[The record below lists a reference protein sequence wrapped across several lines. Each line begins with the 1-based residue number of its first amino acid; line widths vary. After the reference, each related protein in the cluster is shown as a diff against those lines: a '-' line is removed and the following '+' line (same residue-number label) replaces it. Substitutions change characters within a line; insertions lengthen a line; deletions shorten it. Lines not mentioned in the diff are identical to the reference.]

1 MKAVWI
7 IGGGKFGLRAAEIL
21 CNRAGYREILV
32 IEKSSERCREIDSL
46 GFRALCADGVEFIAS
61 RLESPS
67 QRVWIVASAP
77 VHLTYEWVRA
87 RASTILRMDPRPI
100 PDEIARQLP
109 NTIPGG
115 EGQLFASN
123 ADFICPP
130 DCSEPGRLCAFT
142 GRKRPRCMHTFIRQI
157 HAAGV
162 KILVIRSFQL
172 APGVGALRPRDLFE
186 TLHQIENAPMPV
198 VLATACKCHAVLN
211 SFNMISKC

>member
-1 MKAVWI
+1 MKAVWV

-21 CNRAGYREILV
+21 HNKARYGEILI
-32 IEKSSERCREIDSL
+32 IEKSSERCQEIHSL
-46 GFRALCADGVEFIAS
+46 GFRTLCADGVDFLAS

-87 RASTILRMDPRPI
+87 RASNILRMDPWPI

-123 ADFICPP
+123 ADFTCPP

-142 GRKRPRCMHTFIRQI
+142 RRRRPRSMYNFIRQI

-172 APGVGALRPRDLFE
+172 APGVGALRPQDLFE
-186 TLHQIENAPMPV
+186 MLHQIENAPMPV
-198 VLATACKCHAVLN
+198 VLATACKCHAALN
-211 SFNMISKC
+211 SFKIISKC